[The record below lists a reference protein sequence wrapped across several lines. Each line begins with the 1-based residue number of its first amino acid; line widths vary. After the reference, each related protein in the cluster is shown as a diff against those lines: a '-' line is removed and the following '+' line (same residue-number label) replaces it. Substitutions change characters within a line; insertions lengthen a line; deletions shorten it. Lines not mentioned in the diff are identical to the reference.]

1 MAKAKNF
8 LFVCNGNECRSQM
21 AEGFARQMAGGRV
34 NIFSAGEKPK
44 GLSKHAVDVMEEVG
58 IDISSQDVRAFDAVP
73 MNKIDT
79 VITLS
84 SDADVLPKTLKKKV
98 TQIHW
103 PLNDPAATSG
113 SDAEVKKAFRS
124 VRDEIRNRV
133 EVLLVG

>member
-21 AEGFARQMAGGRV
+21 AEGFARQMAGGTV
-34 NIFSAGEKPK
+34 NIYSAGEKPK
-44 GLSKHAVDVMEEVG
+44 GISKYAVDVMEEVG